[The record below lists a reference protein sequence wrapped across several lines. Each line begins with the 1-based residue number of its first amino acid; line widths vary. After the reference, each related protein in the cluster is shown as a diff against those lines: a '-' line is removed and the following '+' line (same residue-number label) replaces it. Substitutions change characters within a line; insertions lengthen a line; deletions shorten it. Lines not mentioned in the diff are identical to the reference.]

1 MLALKDIRQYIS
13 DLKIAEDKHV
23 YIGKMDAKQD
33 KSIGVYPRPAK
44 GLPVMALGGKNN
56 SSYDIKRIS
65 LLIHWNRNISESEAA
80 ASRLYDELLNETS
93 LMIGNTHIQFL
104 ILQVPEPVNVGTDD
118 KGIYE
123 YVIELDFYYQKERKE

>member
-13 DLKIAEDKHV
+13 DLKIAEDDHV
-23 YIGKMDAKQD
+23 YIGKLDAKQD
-33 KSIGVYPRPAK
+33 KSIGVYPRP
-44 GLPVMALGGKNN
+44 GRGQPVMALGGRNC

-65 LLIHWNRNISESEAA
+65 LLIHWNRSVGESEAA
-80 ASRLYDELLNETS
+80 ANKLYDELLNETS

-123 YVIELDFYYQKERKE
+123 YVIELDFYYRRLVN